1 MAQILVPLH
10 EITIFR
16 ILNDNIMAQKVSQ
29 KVERIRI
36 LGRQDSNPESS
47 KNPQGFESGPESR
60 FESACAIHM
69 T

>member
-16 ILNDNIMAQKVSQ
+16 ILNDNIMAQKVTQ

-36 LGRQDSNPESS
+36 LGRQNSNPRKILRDSNLDP
-47 KNPQGFESGPESR
+47 NPDSNLHALS
-60 FESACAIHM
+60 